1 MPWRWDVRLQA
12 HKGGVHLARMR
23 YRGPVTGDRR
33 SSLVAAALACLAVA
47 GLVPLLV
54 QVGLAGF
61 SILDSAFVRRRP
73 AGERA

>member
-47 GLVPLLV
+47 GLV

>member
-1 MPWRWDVRLQA
+1 
-12 HKGGVHLARMR
+12 MR
-23 YRGPVTGDRR
+23 YRSPVTGDRR
-33 SSLVAAALACLAVA
+33 SSLGAAALACLAVA

>member
-1 MPWRWDVRLQA
+1 M
-12 HKGGVHLARMR
+12 HLARMR

-33 SSLVAAALACLAVA
+33 SSLIAAALVCSALA
-47 GLVPLLV
+47 GIV
-54 QVGLAGF
+54 QVGFAGF